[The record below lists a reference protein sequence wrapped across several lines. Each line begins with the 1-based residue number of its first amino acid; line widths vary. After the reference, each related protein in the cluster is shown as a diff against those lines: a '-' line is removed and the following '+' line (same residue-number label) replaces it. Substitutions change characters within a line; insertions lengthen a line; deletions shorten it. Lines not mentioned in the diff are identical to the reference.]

1 VNALAFAALA
11 SGVASARG
19 IQEELVVLVDGP
31 LRWTLLA
38 LAPMW
43 IYGAWSGIPPETRRR
58 TTPGSAVVGLIVPIF
73 SIYWVFAVNVRLCD
87 HVDAL
92 LAASDDRRR
101 APKTLAVVATVIY
114 FVPYVMMLT
123 SAREYAFL
131 VLIADHAL
139 WLAYMLRCDELRR
152 AVLDVRA
159 EPRPAKAAAPTAERD
174 EYDEKLDRELRRLD
188 DE

>member
-1 VNALAFAALA
+1 
-11 SGVASARG
+11 
-19 IQEELVVLVDGP
+19 
-31 LRWTLLA
+31 
-38 LAPMW
+38 
-43 IYGAWSGIPPETRRR
+43 
-58 TTPGSAVVGLIVPIF
+58 
-73 SIYWVFAVNVRLCD
+73 VNVRLCD